1 VFWNGLELP
10 EAYYQDDAVY
20 IINADCREVLHSLPD
35 KSVDLVLTDPPYG
48 IGFKYEN
55 YVDEPNFYLPLM
67 SFLIGEA
74 NRLCIGM
81 VFIWQAMK
89 QCNNWHLWFP
99 ERWRIFAGIRN
110 FTQFLPITIQ
120 YSWDPIIFWDNS
132 LDKGKAI
139 AGQRDYHIGNTAKYV
154 AEKSLG
160 HPCPRPQNTVEYLVS
175 IASEP
180 NNLILDPFLGSG
192 TTAYCAKKLNRKC
205 IGIEI
210 EERYCEISAKRCSQ
224 SVMKLEV

>member
-1 VFWNGLELP
+1 MFWNGLELP

-99 ERWRIFAGIRN
+99 ERWRIFAGIKN